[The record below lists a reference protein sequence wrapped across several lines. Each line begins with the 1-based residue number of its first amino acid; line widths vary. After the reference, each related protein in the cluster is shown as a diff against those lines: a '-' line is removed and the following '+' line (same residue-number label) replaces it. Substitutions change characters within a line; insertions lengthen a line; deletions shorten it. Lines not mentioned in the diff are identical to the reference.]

1 MSMLG
6 RIVLDKRYE
15 EIARQR
21 TEQSSIR
28 SRTVQPYV
36 TNRDDTI
43 TRLGIARNLVKAQ
56 TARTK
61 AMQVQ
66 SKVDRARARMD
77 KAELETLLYGYFQ
90 RQANWTFKQL
100 QLTTD
105 QPAAWLKEVLAG
117 IAVQS
122 KQGPYKDQYALH
134 KSLKT

>member
-1 MSMLG
+1 MWQG

-61 AMQVQ
+61 VRVA
-66 SKVDRARARMD
+66 S
-77 KAELETLLYGYFQ
+77 
-90 RQANWTFKQL
+90 
-100 QLTTD
+100 
-105 QPAAWLKEVLAG
+105 
-117 IAVQS
+117 I
-122 KQGPYKDQYALH
+122 LH
-134 KSLKT
+134 RVVPSG